1 MRMMKR
7 VLVVLTAQAT
17 IAVSLAACDS
27 PERSAESTGVA
38 VPLTAML
45 GNAPGYGP
53 PVAHIEIGHSK
64 PLSVLVDT
72 GSVGLSLIESDIGSI
87 EVDGIAEYPTT
98 KDGTNLR

>member
-38 VPLTAML
+38 VPLTAKL
-45 GNAPGYGP
+45 GNAPGCGP
-53 PVAHIEIGHSK
+53 PVAHIEVGHSK

-72 GSVGLSLIESDIGSI
+72 GSIGLSLIESDIGSI
-87 EVDGIAEYPTT
+87 EGDGIAEYPTT